1 MTDTNDFPGSAGV
14 PMKDGNFRGTPGEN
28 GKDPLIKS
36 IVAEFEGKF
45 VVDEGSME
53 FKDDEKMGWADDTR
67 LIADYVD
74 GKTLT
79 AKMITDFLREKLT
92 HIRTLSIA
100 EGERKAAE
108 SIKQQILNAS
118 YLVEGSWKH
127 EYVRGLG
134 AAEKI
139 AADYLKQASHP
150 SYEK

>member
-1 MTDTNDFPGSAGV
+1 MTDS
-14 PMKDGNFRGTPGEN
+14 
-28 GKDPLIKS
+28 PLIES
-36 IVAEFEGKF
+36 IVAEFDAKYDFSE
-45 VVDEGSME
+45 S
-53 FKDDEKMGWADDTR
+53 
-67 LIADYVD
+67 
-74 GKTLT
+74 KTLEYDNLIGI
-79 AKMITDFLREKLT
+79 ADFLREKF
-92 HIRTLSIA
+92 TLSIA